1 MQYVQRRIQRVSG
14 VTVRDER
21 IESREYSV
29 QALQD
34 DWDDRWRERRKRASP
49 ERAAMPPR
57 RANSDRS
64 EHT

>member
-29 QALQD
+29 QTLQD

-49 ERAAMPPR
+49 ERTTLPPR
-57 RANSDRS
+57 RANSGRS